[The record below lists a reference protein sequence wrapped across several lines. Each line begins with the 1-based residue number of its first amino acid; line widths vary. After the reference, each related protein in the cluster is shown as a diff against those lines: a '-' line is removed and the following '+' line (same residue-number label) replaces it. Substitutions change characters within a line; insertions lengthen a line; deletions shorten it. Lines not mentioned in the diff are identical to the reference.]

1 MMKNLKNNL
10 LHFSRAWN
18 KETNLSPTLD
28 WNSNLTPSD
37 FAVLGDLKL
46 FRIA

>member
-1 MMKNLKNNL
+1 MMKNLKSFTFFTSLEQRNNY
-10 LHFSRAWN
+10 
-18 KETNLSPTLD
+18 LSSTLD
-28 WNSNLTPSD
+28 WNSNLTPFD